1 MQKTT
6 LRAMMLFTLL
16 TLPQAVLAGS
26 ITYDIVN
33 YPDLQNG
40 WTLSGTIT
48 TDATMGPITQL
59 DITSWTWSITKVV
72 DNIVRDYTFRSTDP
86 GGVVAGIGLTATSSE
101 LLLPFSDSNSF
112 SLQTKA
118 AALFDGVE
126 PGPFGIA
133 QALHT
138 TASNQTGGEPVPYWT
153 TRTTDP
159 QYTESFVI
167 ASTTTAAA
175 AVPEPS
181 SLYLLGF
188 GAVCGCVYVMGNK
201 RRERRTARTEG

>member
-138 TASNQTGGEPVPYWT
+138 TASNQTGANRSHIGPLEPRIPSSRNHSSSRARPPPPSPNPPRYTSWGSAPY
-153 TRTTDP
+153 
-159 QYTESFVI
+159 
-167 ASTTTAAA
+167 A
-175 AVPEPS
+175 AVS
-181 SLYLLGF
+181 
-188 GAVCGCVYVMGNK
+188 
-201 RRERRTARTEG
+201 T